1 MEQRPDRLIRAG
13 ILGCGR
19 VAQHY
24 ASIFS
29 GSRAP
34 DNITIVAC
42 CDLLA
47 ERAEATAAHFGASSY
62 TDLEAMLA
70 EAGLDV
76 VLILTE
82 SGKHAAHAEA
92 ALGAGVNVIVEKPV
106 VLRPDEADRLAA
118 IAQLRGLMYGTV
130 FQNRFNPA
138 VRALKHAYDQGRFGR
153 IVTATIRLR
162 WCRLQSYY
170 EDGWHGTWAQDGGVI
185 NQQAIHHV
193 DALNWIVGP
202 ITRVCALMG
211 NRLNELEAE
220 DTMTGIVE
228 FANGALGTLEA
239 TTAARPEDFEASLS
253 IVGERGM
260 AVVGGIALNKIDMW
274 RFIDEEPG
282 DAALPA
288 LASEDVPTGY
298 GLSHGPYLQ
307 ELGDRLLRGETA
319 APISAAE
326 GARAVK
332 LVHALYASIER
343 DGWVRLSD
351 NPMSQRLGCNI
362 SAAGEI
368 LLGRRAV

>member
-1 MEQRPDRLIRAG
+1 MDQGPDRLIRAG

-24 ASIFS
+24 ASIFA
-29 GSRAP
+29 GDRAP
-34 DNITIVAC
+34 GNITVVAC
-42 CDLLA
+42 CDQLS
-47 ERAEATAAHFGASSY
+47 ERAGATAAHFGAASF
-62 TDLEAMLA
+62 TDLDAMLA
-70 EAGLDV
+70 QARLDV

-82 SGKHAAHAEA
+82 SGKHAQHAET
-92 ALGAGVNVIVEKPV
+92 ALAAGVNVIVEKPV
-106 VLRPDEADRLAA
+106 VLRPDEAERLAA

-153 IVTATIRLR
+153 IVTATVRLR
-162 WCRLQSYY
+162 WCRLQNYY

-193 DALNWIVGP
+193 DAINWIVGP
-202 ITRVCALMG
+202 INRVCAQMG

-220 DTMTGIVE
+220 DTMTGLLE
-228 FANGALGTLEA
+228 FSNGALGTLEA

-260 AVVGGIALNKIDMW
+260 AVVGGIALNRIDLW

-282 DAALPA
+282 DAALPE

-298 GLSHGPYLQ
+298 GLSHGPYLKD
-307 ELGDRLLRGETA
+307 LAARLLRGETA
-319 APISAAE
+319 APISALE
-326 GARAVK
+326 GVKAVK

-351 NPMSQRLGCNI
+351 NPMSERLGRNI
-362 SAAGEI
+362 MAAGEI
-368 LLGRRAV
+368 HLGRRAV